1 MLRYKTKR
9 HNTGLLFR
17 ILYVLKYCKGVTI
30 AACRSFD
37 VQVCEGESNLVALRY
52 TEVPL
57 LQQVGRVRL
66 WILGGLD
73 LPIHYRLGVGQWP
86 ALAH

>member
-1 MLRYKTKR
+1 MSHAC
-9 HNTGLLFR
+9 HNTSLLFR
-17 ILYVLKYCKGVTI
+17 ILYVLKYCKGVVI

-37 VQVCEGESNLVALRY
+37 IQVGEVESDLVALGY
-52 TEVPL
+52 AEVPL

-73 LPIHYRLGVGQWP
+73 LPIHYRLRVGQRP